1 MVTTTEMRTVVGDF
15 INMNQIS
22 CKLPES
28 RDGALIQVSNDGQ
41 SLSENSYLHLVYDS
55 RCFDCFISEDV
66 MQSKCTL
73 RVSNTQQDIVF
84 RSLIV
89 NIQGSLKNDV

>member
-28 RDGALIQVSNDGQ
+28 RGGALIQVSNDGKTM
-41 SLSENSYLHLVYDS
+41 SESSYLHLVYDS
-55 RCFDCFISEDV
+55 RCFDCSITDDV
-66 MQSKCTL
+66 MNSKCTL
-73 RVSNTQQDIVF
+73 RVSTSRNSWKQILLV
-84 RSLIV
+84 
-89 NIQGSLKNDV
+89 